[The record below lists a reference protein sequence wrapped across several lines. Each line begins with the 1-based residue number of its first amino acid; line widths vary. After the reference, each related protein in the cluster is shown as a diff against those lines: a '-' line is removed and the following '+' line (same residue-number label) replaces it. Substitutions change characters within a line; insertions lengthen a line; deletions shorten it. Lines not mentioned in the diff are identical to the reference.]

1 MGLEKNESKVYAN
14 IIADGSIRI
23 QTDKNDPE
31 AVLREYEVDGVK
43 GEKYE
48 LKYSS
53 LAGLIKKIV
62 FQDGK
67 FGVQLQVTSQDDEEY
82 VLSMPVGSNFAS
94 GLLKKLPNVDL
105 NVEVKVKPYAFTDK
119 ETGKAKKGIT
129 VYQGDDGENKVDSFF
144 FDGKKTTNGFP
155 ELPAKKEYS
164 EWTSDDWKVYFIGVT
179 KFLRQYTEE
188 NVISKLAI
196 ADDEM
201 PLPDMA
207 NEA

>member
-53 LAGLIKKIV
+53 LAGLIKNIV

-67 FGVQLQVTSQDDEEY
+67 FGVQLQVTIQDDEEY
-82 VLSMPVGSNFAS
+82 VLSMPVNSNFAS
-94 GLLKKLPNVDL
+94 GTLKKLPNVDL
-105 NVEVKVKPYAFTDK
+105 LVATKFKPYSFNDK
-119 ETGKAKKGIT
+119 ETGKNKKGIT
-129 VYQGDDGENKVDSFF
+129 VYQLENKIDNFF
-144 FDGKKTTNGFP
+144 YDGKKNTNGFP
-155 ELPAKKEYS
+155 ELPAKKEYK
-164 EWTSDDWKVYFIGVT
+164 EWNSDDWKVHFIGIT

-188 NVISKLAI
+188 NIIPKLGI

-207 NEA
+207 NEK

>member
-67 FGVQLQVTSQDDEEY
+67 FGVQLQITIQDDEEY
-82 VLSMPVGSNFAS
+82 ILSMPVGSNFGS
-94 GLLKKLPNVDL
+94 DILKKLPNVDL
-105 NVEVKVKPYAFTDK
+105 AMGVKFKPYSFIDK
-119 ETGKAKKGIT
+119 ETNKNKKGVT
-129 VYQGDDGENKVDSFF
+129 VYQGDNADENENKIKDFF
-144 FDGKKTTNGFP
+144 YDGKKNINDFP
-155 ELPAKKEYS
+155 VAKKGTEG
-164 EWTSDDWKVYFIGVT
+164 DDWKVYFIGVT